1 MGRLIYSTIASLD
14 GYIADEDGK
23 FDWAAPD
30 EEVHTFVNDLAR
42 PVGTYLLGRRMYEV
56 LAYWDDPPSL
66 DEQPSYVQEFT
77 ELWQAADKVV
87 FSRTLETARTARTR
101 IEHDFDVEAIRQL
114 KARSTHD
121 LAVGGPELAAQAIR
135 AGLVDEYELFVVP
148 VLVGAGKRAL
158 PDDGRA
164 SSSWWTNAGSA
175 TAPCFSATGAGR
187 DLGQRALEGSPVERA
202 AVRRKHVLDRE
213 CKERAQSCGD
223 LLARHAGGKPPL
235 VDLEPLAEVDERVAG
250 DHRTL
255 ALEPEHGVVRLVPWN
270 TSAPNGS
277 RSPAAYGRASPFPS
291 RSSQTTSGLPSPA
304 CSAVRPYVSMR
315 NCALSGSGV

>member
-66 DEQPSYVQEFT
+66 DEQPSYVREFT
-77 ELWQAADKVV
+77 ELWRAADKVV

-114 KARSTHD
+114 KAQSNHD

-158 PDDGRA
+158 PGDGR
-164 SSSWWTNAGSA
+164 
-175 TAPCFSATGAGR
+175 
-187 DLGQRALEGSPVERA
+187 DELE
-202 AVRRKHVLDRE
+202 L
-213 CKERAQSCGD
+213 
-223 LLARHAGGKPPL
+223 
-235 VDLEPLAEVDERVAG
+235 VDERRFRNGTVFLRYRS
-250 DHRTL
+250 RT
-255 ALEPEHGVVRLVPWN
+255 
-270 TSAPNGS
+270 
-277 RSPAAYGRASPFPS
+277 
-291 RSSQTTSGLPSPA
+291 
-304 CSAVRPYVSMR
+304 
-315 NCALSGSGV
+315 